1 MTTIVVSPTS
11 TRYRTWVSENSG
23 LGTWDDQRD
32 WLWHHPT
39 NYTADVD
46 EAVAVQIEKCR
57 FDIDQRITEL
67 LKFLE
72 VKSAHIELP
81 FNEVIGLKDFLEKTL
96 IFNRDI
102 KEVFAVAE
110 TKVNKDFNKNVEDKI
125 FFAEHLAKDAEHT
138 VLEALR
144 VLDQCDRQIAWIRN
158 YSENYTVAETKIE
171 KDIDVYKSQSL
182 NFYDAIKEVARG
194 VISDLFFQEGI
205 WTKESLDKFMRN
217 GGRHVGY
224 TTFREFI
231 TGDYEY
237 QKALFRLA
245 LEATTADRALV
256 EQIDVAIDV
265 DDVYDRGS
273 TSVTDKNYGAT
284 VHFSREFS
292 IAPEVTVTMRG
303 GNALEAIRP
312 IVSNV
317 STTGFT
323 VMLYD
328 VEGNKTTGTF
338 TWTAAGY

>member
-1 MTTIVVSPTS
+1 MTTIAVSPPS
-11 TRYRTWVSENSG
+11 TRYRTWISENSG

-39 NYTADVD
+39 NYTASID
-46 EAVAVQIEKCR
+46 EALGVSKKLRFNIESNLK
-57 FDIDQRITEL
+57 EL
-67 LKFLE
+67 LNFLE
-72 VKSAHIELP
+72 VKSAQIHVP
-81 FNEVIGLKDFLEKTL
+81 FNEAIEFDDSLYTLLTL
-96 IFNRDI
+96 I
-102 KEVFAVAE
+102 KEFEERFVVEE
-110 TKVNKDFNKNVEDKI
+110 TKTEKDVNKNVEDKLL
-125 FFAEHLAKDAEHT
+125 FAEHLAKDAEHM
-138 VLEALR
+138 VFEALAL
-144 VLDQCDRQIAWIRN
+144 LDQCDRKIAWIRSF
-158 YSENYTVAETKIE
+158 SENVALEEYVE
-171 KDIDVYKSQSL
+171 KEIDVFKSQSL

-284 VHFSREFS
+284 VHFAREFS

>member
-46 EAVAVQIEKCR
+46 EAVVVHQETYR

-72 VKSAHIELP
+72 VKSVHIELP
-81 FNEVIGLKDFLEKTL
+81 FNEAIGLKDFLERTL
-96 IFNRDI
+96 IINRDI

-125 FFAEHLAKDAEHT
+125 FFAEHLAKNAEHT
-138 VLEALR
+138 VFEALR

-171 KDIDVYKSQSL
+171 KDIDVYKSQTL

>member
-1 MTTIVVSPTS
+1 MTTIVVSPAS
-11 TRYRTWVSENSG
+11 TRYRTWISENSG

-39 NYTADVD
+39 NYTASID
-46 EAVAVQIEKCR
+46 EALAVSKTFR
-57 FDIDQRITEL
+57 FDIESNLKEL
-67 LKFLE
+67 LTFLE
-72 VKSAHIELP
+72 AKSAQIHVP
-81 FNEVIGLKDFLEKTL
+81 FNEAIEFEYTL
-96 IFNRDI
+96 NTLLVLV
-102 KEVFAVAE
+102 KEFEELFVVEE
-110 TKVNKDFNKNVEDKI
+110 TKTEKDINKNVEDKI
-125 FFAEHLAKDAEHT
+125 FFAEHLAKDAEHM
-138 VLEALR
+138 VFEALQL
-144 VLDQCDRQIAWIRN
+144 LDQCDRQIAWIRN

-171 KDIDVYKSQSL
+171 KDIDVYKSQTL

>member
-32 WLWHHPT
+32 WLWHYPT

-46 EAVAVQIEKCR
+46 EAVVVHQETYR

-72 VKSAHIELP
+72 VKSVHIELP
-81 FNEVIGLKDFLEKTL
+81 FNEAIGLKDFLEKTL
-96 IFNRDI
+96 IINRDI

-125 FFAEHLAKDAEHT
+125 FFAEHLAKDAEH
-138 VLEALR
+138 VVFEALQL
-144 VLDQCDRQIAWIRN
+144 LDQCDRQIAWIRN
-158 YSENYTVAETKIE
+158 YSENYTVAETTVE
-171 KDIDVYKSQSL
+171 KDIDVYKSQTL